1 MSHLG
6 LRAVLITVAVLL
18 LASVAAFSDSQ
29 VRTVRLSFVKGDVQI
44 ERGSSQQF
52 ENAMLNLPITQGS
65 RLRASGDGR
74 AEIEFE
80 DGSTIRLAPNSSIEF
95 PELVLRESGAKAS
108 SIKVIKGTAYVD
120 FAGEKNE
127 EFAVQFGNEKLALTH
142 SARLRIGVG
151 DEGAAV
157 AVFKGDIQV
166 VGPSGTLAVK
176 KNQTGNFDF
185 TSNGRAALVKDIEQE
200 PLDAWDKQ
208 QSDYHVRYA
217 SNSYQSYSPY
227 SYGTADL
234 AYYGNFFNA
243 PGYGMM
249 WQPYLVGAGWDPFMD
264 GAWAFNPGFG
274 FGWVSAYPWGW
285 TPYHYGSWV
294 FLPGYGWAWQPGG
307 AWNGWYN
314 QPRVL
319 NAPSGFKVP
328 QAPTTGTHSL
338 IVNRG
343 TGSTIVAG
351 NKVVIRN
358 NSAGLGVPRGEV
370 KNLAKASQQ
379 VQAHGMVTEHVHTA
393 QAPPMSTAG
402 SRQPGMISGP
412 RSQQQASSPRTS
424 TPAPRSSSPASMPSS
439 HSAPSPGGG
448 RSPR

>member
-1 MSHLG
+1 MFRLSFRSVLS
-6 LRAVLITVAVLL
+6 AVAFFL
-18 LASVAAFSDSQ
+18 LASIPAFSDSQ
-29 VRTVRLSFVKGDVQI
+29 VRTVRLSFVKGNVQI

-108 SIKVIKGTAYVD
+108 SIKVNKGTAYVD

-127 EFAVQFGNEKLALTH
+127 EFVLQFGNQKLALTH
-142 SARLRIGVG
+142 SARLRIGVD

-166 VGPSGTLAVK
+166 EGPSGTLAVK

-185 TSNGRAALVKDIEQE
+185 ASNGRATLVKDIDEE

-217 SNSYQSYSPY
+217 SNSYRSYSPY

-294 FLPGYGWAWQPGG
+294 FLSGYGWAWQPGG
-307 AWNGWYN
+307 AWNGWYT

-328 QAPTTGTHSL
+328 QAPTSGTHSL

-343 TGSTIVAG
+343 TGSTIVGG

-379 VQAHGMVTEHVHTA
+379 VQAHGTVTEHVHTA

-424 TPAPRSSSPASMPSS
+424 SPAPRSSSPASMPSS
-439 HSAPSPGGG
+439 RSAPSAGGG
-448 RSPR
+448 RPPK